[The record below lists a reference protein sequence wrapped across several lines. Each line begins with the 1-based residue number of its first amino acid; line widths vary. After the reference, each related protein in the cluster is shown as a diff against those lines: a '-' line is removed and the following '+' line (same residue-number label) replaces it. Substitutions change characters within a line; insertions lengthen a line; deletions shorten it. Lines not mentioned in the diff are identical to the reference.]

1 MGITSPNKDSLL
13 IPQESYAGLITM
25 RAKGNVMYRF
35 ESLAIRGHREL
46 EVPNT
51 LRLLEEESDR
61 LAFVFPGRGYT
72 AQAPLLYYTISSLL
86 HNGINVLSVDY
97 QYFNNPDFESLERD
111 EQFRWLYD
119 DVESAYETVLNE
131 VELRLEI
138 LVGKS
143 LGTIAIGHILDSYP
157 KSSAHKVIWHT
168 PLLLMEEVTQQIE
181 KYRPESLFVIGS
193 ADPHYDENIL
203 ARLVE
208 ATNGEAVVVDDA
220 NHAMEVPGGV
230 NDSLW
235 AMEKVIDS
243 VGEFVRVKSSQ
254 E

>member
-1 MGITSPNKDSLL
+1 
-13 IPQESYAGLITM
+13 
-25 RAKGNVMYRF
+25 MYSF
-35 ESLAIRGHREL
+35 ERLAIRGHRGL
-46 EVPNT
+46 SVPNT
-51 LRLLEEESDR
+51 LRLLEERSDR
-61 LAFVFPGRGYT
+61 LAVVFPGRGYT

-86 HNGINVLSVDY
+86 HNGINVLSIDY
-97 QYFNNPDFESLERD
+97 QYIDNPVFESLERD
-111 EQFRWLYD
+111 EQMKWLYD
-119 DVESAYETVLNE
+119 DVESAYEVALDE
-131 VELRLEI
+131 VESRLEI

-143 LGTIAIGHILDSYP
+143 LGTIAIGRILDSCP
-157 KSSAHKVIWHT
+157 ESTACKVIWHT
-168 PLLLMEEVTQQIE
+168 PLLLMPEVTQQIE
-181 KYRPESLFVIGS
+181 KHRPESIFVIGT

-235 AMEKVIDS
+235 AMERIVDS
-243 VGEFVRVKSSQ
+243 VGEFVGVKSSQ